1 MNHDE
6 QQAESTFTFYKVVIT
21 VSFFVWVAVIFGG
34 LVEEKM

>member
-6 QQAESTFTFYKVVIT
+6 QQAESSFTFYEVVIT
-21 VSFFVWVAVIFGG
+21 VSFFEWIAIIFGG